1 MKARKE
7 STPPNIILLCNRARA
22 HTQTHLLCSF
32 KCYRRAD
39 LLLQTSILS
48 STKSERNGNNCSRRK
63 HCKQLHEYQKRED
76 RKTGESSRRLP
87 AAAGARRRRFKTLV
101 APSPSSPS
109 PAPRSRRAST
119 AGSLFPVLSSRFS
132 FPGSQFPVP
141 GGGALCQ
148 NNPGRQVFLF
158 RSTSF
163 FPFDTSPAAMPTAG
177 SGNLGSG

>member
-7 STPPNIILLCNRARA
+7 SAPPNIILLCNRARA
-22 HTQTHLLCSF
+22 HTQTHLLRSF
-32 KCYRRAD
+32 KSYRRAD

-48 STKSERNGNNCSRRK
+48 SAKSERNGNNCSRRK

-76 RKTGESSRRLP
+76 RKNGRIQQAAASSRR
-87 AAAGARRRRFKTLV
+87 GATKEIQNPRR
-101 APSPSSPS
+101 SINI
-109 PAPRSRRAST
+109 
-119 AGSLFPVLSSRFS
+119 FS
-132 FPGSQFPVP
+132 FPGTALEEGFDGKFPVPSSQFPVLIRGSQFAVP

-148 NNPGRQVFLF
+148 NNPGRQVSLF